1 MPTQPPGTIQLVAHY
16 LRDFSFEH
24 PNAPYTL
31 RDAHSAVPTAD
42 VQVTYRQLEA
52 DVFEVSLTITASAKA
67 GDALVAVV
75 ECSYAGTY
83 RVPLMEAEM
92 REAFLMVDAP
102 RDLFPFARAAI
113 GLVTQLAGIPPLLL
127 QGPDFSESYR
137 MSRQQKIE
145 QGLRET
151 SETKA

>member
-1 MPTQPPGTIQLVAHY
+1 MTTQPPGTIQIVAHY

-24 PNAPYTL
+24 PNAPYSL
-31 RDAHSAVPTAD
+31 RGAHEAVPTAD

-52 DVFEVSLTITASAKA
+52 DVFEVILTITASAKA
-67 GDALVAVV
+67 GDVVVAVI

-83 RVPLMEAEM
+83 RVPLMEPEM

-102 RDLFPFARAAI
+102 RDLFPFVRGVI

-127 QGPDFSESYR
+127 QGPDFTESYR
-137 MSRQQKIE
+137 VSRQQRIE
-145 QGLRET
+145 QSLREA
-151 SETKA
+151 SGTKI